1 MLPSNLSRAS
11 MSNQHL
17 PLDEFNLLHDRLKHN
32 EWMSCVQGLML
43 MINQSETFD
52 VHLVVDSMT
61 LKGY

>member
-1 MLPSNLSRAS
+1 

-17 PLDEFNLLHDRLKHN
+17 PLDEFNLLHDSLKHT